1 MINIYSSFQNGL
13 LEIIN
18 HVIQHNNFR
27 NRRQRVT
34 SLKTSAKQYTWISV
48 TSRGVLGSQ
57 ATAALQVMGL
67 PWVAFN
73 WFNIASEIEAIGLT
87 PKGLNLL
94 ITVLNIAVGL
104 RLVIER
110 NNMLSF
116 FQKCNFSKLCF
127 VCDALTR
134 HENTCWTLRKTIGD
148 WPRYLVYFES

>member
-1 MINIYSSFQNGL
+1 MQYS
-13 LEIIN
+13 
-18 HVIQHNNFR
+18 NFR
-27 NRRQRVT
+27 NRLVA
-34 SLKTSAKQYTWISV
+34 SLRRHRITWISV
-48 TSRGVLGSQ
+48 TSSGVLGSQ

-94 ITVLNIAVGL
+94 ITVLNIAIGL

-116 FQKCNFSKLCF
+116 FS
-127 VCDALTR
+127 
-134 HENTCWTLRKTIGD
+134 EM
-148 WPRYLVYFES
+148 